1 MSLSIETYLLL
12 PHFLIPAAIVPSNR
26 MKVYFVSSLLS
37 ALPAGI
43 LLAICLLLPDS
54 GLVQTLSSLM
64 EPSLSFLLLPGMSL
78 AERQRICILFFLLSL
93 YFLVYAVSYILQKIF
108 FLGSNVTIQSRPTKV
123 IRHVVFAT
131 FFFLCTYL
139 FLVVFL
145 AGIRQLLPL
154 PDGFLSPLF
163 DFLFPLEA

>member
-1 MSLSIETYLLL
+1 MSLSIVTFLLL
-12 PHFLIPAAIVPSNR
+12 PLFLIPAAIVPSNR

-123 IRHVVFAT
+123 IRHV
-131 FFFLCTYL
+131 FFLCTYL

>member
-1 MSLSIETYLLL
+1 MSLSIVTFLLL
-12 PHFLIPAAIVPSNR
+12 PLFLIPAAIVPSNR

-78 AERQRICILFFLLSL
+78 AERQRICI
-93 YFLVYAVSYILQKIF
+93 Y
-108 FLGSNVTIQSRPTKV
+108 
-123 IRHVVFAT
+123 
-131 FFFLCTYL
+131 
-139 FLVVFL
+139 
-145 AGIRQLLPL
+145 
-154 PDGFLSPLF
+154 
-163 DFLFPLEA
+163 